1 MLGTIRK
8 LSTSDGEVQFLPLQ
22 HNARLGWTT
31 VGLAVQM
38 GRECLHWLLR
48 LHGTVAVGIGHV
60 VCCPEEVVGVD
71 QAIAAVGN
79 SIGTAGLVMEVAGL
93 ADIVAIPIGIFW
105 LIVFVSIW
113 IGFLIWWGFGLVWKS
128 NV

>member
-1 MLGTIRK
+1 
-8 LSTSDGEVQFLPLQ
+8 V
-22 HNARLGWTT
+22 
-31 VGLAVQM
+31 
-38 GRECLHWLLR
+38 
-48 LHGTVAVGIGHV
+48 VGI
-60 VCCPEEVVGVD
+60 D

-93 ADIVAIPIGIFW
+93 TDIVAIPIGIFW